1 MASATKRLRRET
13 TVSQKGCSELM
24 MLTSDWWMQFLL
36 PVGRYMSM
44 SVWRWAYR
52 GAWIWV
58 WRLLSKE
65 WREVWDQGIRVKF
78 NLHED
83 RVSNLCHAARCYGDL
98 KFSRDSCNKIK
109 YFECG
114 GRYCMVSMPWNTFLG
129 LRTILSRM
137 AKDVRAHPSFSV
149 HSFVQTAFCPQSEL

>member
-1 MASATKRLRRET
+1 MAGATERLRRKT

-24 MLTSDWWMQFLL
+24 MLTSEWWMQFVL
-36 PVGRYMSM
+36 PVGRYMPT
-44 SVWRWAYR
+44 VCVA
-52 GAWIWV
+52 AWMRN
-58 WRLLSKE
+58 WRLLCKA
-65 WREVWDQGIRVKF
+65 WREVWDQGFRVKLH
-78 NLHED
+78 LHED

-98 KFSRDSCNKIK
+98 KFSRDSCNKVK

-129 LRTILSRM
+129 LRPILSRM

-149 HSFVQTAFCPQSEL
+149 HSFVQTAFCLQSEL